1 MAISAAA
8 VGVGARRSETKSIR
22 VVSVSC
28 PTAEISGMA
37 LAAAARARASSLNG
51 QRSSTDP
58 PPRATIST
66 SGRPS
71 GPPGARALKP
81 LIAAITWAAHWS
93 PWTTTGQTTT
103 RQGQRSR
110 MRCRMSRIT
119 APVGLVITPT
129 VAGIDGRGR
138 FLATSNRPSPCSRA
152 FSFSSWAR
160 RAPTPAGSMVSIT
173 I

>member
-1 MAISAAA
+1 
-8 VGVGARRSETKSIR
+8 
-22 VVSVSC
+22 
-28 PTAEISGMA
+28 MA
-37 LAAAARARASSLNG
+37 LAAAARASRSSLKA
-51 QRSSTDP
+51 QRSSTEP
-58 PPRATIST
+58 PPRATIRT
-66 SGRPS
+66 SGRGMAPA
-71 GPPGARALKP
+71 PCIRLKP
-81 LIAAITWAAHWS
+81 SMAAITWGEACS

-129 VAGIDGRGR
+129 TSGMLGRGR
-138 FLATSNRPSPCSRA
+138 LRDASNRPSACSFA

-160 RAPTPAGSMVSIT
+160 RAPTPAGSMVSMT